1 MLTLIKEMSMAS
13 IIATAGQNNLFS
25 KLCMAYVLV
34 CTSFNTSGDG
44 FCSPIYSS
52 ASEVCGSLLA
62 GERPRRD
69 FEEINDIMQ

>member
-1 MLTLIKEMSMAS
+1 MSMDS
-13 IIATAGQNNLFS
+13 IVATYCRTKQLVF
-25 KLCMAYVLV
+25 KTLAYVLV
-34 CTSFNTSGDG
+34 CTSFNTSGDS